1 MAAIFNIILPV
12 FLLIALG
19 YAAMRFSLFTR
30 EQIDGIGRFIMVVGM
45 PSLVFNALATRP
57 LAEVVNPVY
66 LAGYGIG
73 SAVSFAVM
81 QRLCLRCGQPPVLS
95 VLNGL
100 AAGMANSGFI
110 GYPVLMMAIGSA
122 AGGFFAMNVLV
133 ESIVILPVM
142 FVLIEIYRGGGGNWA
157 VLLRRIGLGLLKNP
171 IVPALL
177 ASLLVALTG
186 MPLPAV
192 LAKTVAT
199 LASATAPLALFVIG
213 ASLFG
218 LTVRGNMKD
227 LLLGSMGK
235 MVLMLVSVV
244 FFLWLFG
251 ADRDTLYAG
260 ALLACAP
267 TPSIYALFGRQYGYG
282 EQTAGVMLLTTVVS
296 AVPFFAVLWLWR

>member
-19 YAAMRFSLFTR
+19 YAAMRFNLFTR
-30 EQIDGIGRFIMVVGM
+30 GQIDGIGRFIMVVGM

-57 LAEVVNPVY
+57 LSEVVDPVY

-95 VLNGL
+95 ALNGL

-110 GYPVLMMAIGSA
+110 GYPVLMMAVGGV

-133 ESIVILPVM
+133 ESLVILPVM
-142 FVLIEIYRGGGGNWA
+142 LVLIEIYRNGGGNWA
-157 VLLRRIGLGLLKNP
+157 EILRRIGAGLLRNP
-171 IVPALL
+171 IVLALF
-177 ASLLVALTG
+177 SGLLVALTG
-186 MPLPAV
+186 TTLPAA
-192 LAKTVAT
+192 LTKTVAT
-199 LASATAPLALFVIG
+199 LAAAAAPLALFVIG

-235 MVLMLVSVV
+235 MVLMPASVV

-251 ADRDTLYAG
+251 ADRDALFAG

-282 EQTAGVMLLTTVVS
+282 GQTAGVMLLTTVVS
-296 AVPFFAVLWLWR
+296 AVPFFVVLWLWR